1 MLTFAIERDA
11 QEPLYT
17 QIKRHLVRQIENG
30 ILLPGDRLPAT
41 RDLAEQMGVARI
53 SVVAAYDELKSEG
66 YITSQVG
73 RGTFVLDRHGEPGGS
88 GPAFGS
94 ARPPNAEL
102 RDLLALA
109 NRPGVINF
117 SHGTPADDFLPVSL
131 MREAIDAVLMRDGG
145 AALAYEV
152 PEGYPPLRDLVARR
166 LASLGIQAA
175 ADEVLITGGCQQAL
189 DLAVQALLKPGD
201 VLLTAN
207 PTYAGMLDIAH
218 ARGVSVIGLP
228 VDDAGMQTD
237 RLEDMILQHR
247 PRLLYVAPTYH
258 NPTGTVMATHRR
270 RHILELAAR
279 YHLPVLEDGVYED
292 LHYSGEIPPPLK
304 ALDESG
310 LVLYASSFSKVL
322 LPGMRIG
329 YLVVSGGLG
338 QRLARVKRAA
348 DICTPAL
355 NQRAIHL
362 TLESGKLNEHIV
374 IARKTCR
381 ERRDAML
388 DALARRF
395 PEARWQKP
403 AGGLYLWASL
413 PHDGPTATEL
423 YLHALRRGVAFAM
436 GPLFYTTDDGAYF
449 LRLNVAAYGVDHIEA
464 AIARLGEAWRD
475 LAASYTQTQP
485 GSPGAFV

>member
-1 MLTFAIERDA
+1 
-11 QEPLYT
+11 
-17 QIKRHLVRQIENG
+17 
-30 ILLPGDRLPAT
+30 
-41 RDLAEQMGVARI
+41 
-53 SVVAAYDELKSEG
+53 
-66 YITSQVG
+66 
-73 RGTFVLDRHGEPGGS
+73 
-88 GPAFGS
+88 
-94 ARPPNAEL
+94 
-102 RDLLALA
+102 
-109 NRPGVINF
+109 
-117 SHGTPADDFLPVSL
+117 
-131 MREAIDAVLMRDGG
+131 
-145 AALAYEV
+145 
-152 PEGYPPLRDLVARR
+152 
-166 LASLGIQAA
+166 
-175 ADEVLITGGCQQAL
+175 
-189 DLAVQALLKPGD
+189 
-201 VLLTAN
+201 
-207 PTYAGMLDIAH
+207 
-218 ARGVSVIGLP
+218 

-362 TLESGKLNEHIV
+362 TLESGKLNEHIA

-381 ERRDAML
+381 QRRDAML
-388 DALARRF
+388 DALTRHF
-395 PEARWQKP
+395 PEAHWKKP
-403 AGGLYLWASL
+403 AGGLYLWVSL

-423 YLHALRRGVAFAM
+423 YMHSLRQGVAFAM
-436 GPLFYTTDDGAYF
+436 GPLFYTTDEGAYF
-449 LRLNVAAYGVDHIEA
+449 LRLNVAAYSPAHIDQ
-464 AIARLGEAWRD
+464 AIARLANAWRD
-475 LAASYTQTQP
+475 LATGHTQ
-485 GSPGAFV
+485 SSAPGAFV